1 MLRLNNSCCECNP
14 QICLGLRVRRVCAAC
29 GQTMAIFHSELPC
42 PILFLISQLKR
53 TTIFALFP
61 LPSHDTNSKQT
72 FINFQKLLLSQ
83 EIPPTKFLPS
93 FSLLLRGKCGIEL
106 FETKKNLRLFRTKQI
121 LGIRKGREKVSA
133 FAPRTFFRPFRATV
147 SRRIA
152 HAYILIRGCSCYK
165 L

>member
-53 TTIFALFP
+53 TTILRPLSPPFARYELEANFYQFSKTSTQSGDPTDKIPLFFF
-61 LPSHDTNSKQT
+61 S
-72 FINFQKLLLSQ
+72 
-83 EIPPTKFLPS
+83 PPPWKVWNGTVRNEEKFATIS
-93 FSLLLRGKCGIEL
+93 
-106 FETKKNLRLFRTKQI
+106 KQI